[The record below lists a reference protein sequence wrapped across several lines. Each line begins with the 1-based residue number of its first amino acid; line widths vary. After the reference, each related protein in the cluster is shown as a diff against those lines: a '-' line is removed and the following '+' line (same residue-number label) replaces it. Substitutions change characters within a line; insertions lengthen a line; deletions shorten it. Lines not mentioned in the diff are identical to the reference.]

1 MSRELR
7 GREFATRAKNGK
19 NASLTILHGL
29 LFTILHPLNFRL
41 IPLLFGSVRF
51 VNSYHFLFYD
61 RVILVHVEPCWN

>member
-7 GREFATRAKNGK
+7 GREFGTRAKDREK
-19 NASLTILHGL
+19 ACLTISHGL
-29 LFTILHPLNFRL
+29 VFTTLHSLNFRL

-51 VNSYHFLFYD
+51 VNSYHFIFHD